1 MKNKSTYIKLGFF
14 VVIGMLIFVVAIF
27 YIGSKQ
33 NLFTDTINIKAIFE
47 NVSGLKAGN
56 SVRLNGIDV
65 GTVTDIVILSPTRVE
80 VTLTVVSSV
89 QDFIK
94 KDSRA
99 SIISEGL
106 VGNKIVEITAGTP
119 QAATISNNDYIETIR
134 PIEIQDILD
143 NLKET
148 GDNVNVLSSEI
159 TSLVTK
165 MNSGEGT
172 IGQLINNDALYR
184 NMDLTVREFAAASQ
198 KLDVLMSQA
207 SQTVNQ
213 VSGEIDK
220 FSRSLSMITADL
232 ADITSKINSSE
243 SLVGTV
249 LTDTLLAQ
257 NIKGMVNNLT
267 ETSSNLELASFSFYQ
282 NMEALKHNF
291 LFKGYFEDLGYW
303 DKADF
308 EKVMDDREM
317 RLVNRE
323 RQLNE
328 RAERLRE
335 QEMQIEREREKLQND
350 TLNLRNK
357 R

>member
-1 MKNKSTYIKLGFF
+1 

-65 GTVTDIVILSPTRVE
+65 GTVTDIVILSPSKVE

-106 VGNKIVEITAGTP
+106 VGNKIVAITAGSP
-119 QAATISNNDYIETIR
+119 QAAVIGNNDYLETIK
-134 PIEIQDILD
+134 PIEVQDILD

-159 TSLVTK
+159 TSVVSKL
-165 MNSGEGT
+165 NSGEGT
-172 IGQLINNDALYR
+172 IGQLINNDALYK
-184 NMDLTVREFAAASQ
+184 NMDLTIREFASSSQ
-198 KLDVLMSQA
+198 KLDILMTQA
-207 SQTVNQ
+207 SMTVNQ

-220 FSRSLSMITADL
+220 FSRSLSLITSDIAG
-232 ADITSKINSSE
+232 ITSKINSTE

-257 NIKGMVNNLT
+257 NIKGMVNNLN

-323 RQLNE
+323 RELNE
-328 RAERLRE
+328 RAEKLRQ
-335 QEMQIEREREKLQND
+335 QELEIEREKEQLQND
-350 TLNLRNK
+350 SLNLKIKESSR
-357 R
+357 